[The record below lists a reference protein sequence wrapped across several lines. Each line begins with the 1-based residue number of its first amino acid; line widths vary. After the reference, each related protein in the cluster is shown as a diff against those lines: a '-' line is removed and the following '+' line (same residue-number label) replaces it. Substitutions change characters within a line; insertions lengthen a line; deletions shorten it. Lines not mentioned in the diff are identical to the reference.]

1 MTQPNTV
8 IITRSVTGEEVMRQ
22 WQSSPNLFLLADE
35 SEDERGIT
43 HRRSMLVTGCVLQ
56 GGRDIPRGTMVTFA
70 DGSERLVEST
80 ATIDV
85 HTILIP

>member
-8 IITRSVTGEEVMRQ
+8 IISRSVAGEEVMRQ

-35 SEDERGIT
+35 SADEQGIT
-43 HRRSMLVTGCVLQ
+43 HRRSMLVTGCVFQ
-56 GGRDIPRGTMVTFA
+56 GGTDIPRGTMVTFA
-70 DGSERLVEST
+70 DGSQRLVEST
-80 ATIDV
+80 EAIDV